1 MVNQA
6 GTEQADRVW
15 GRWDLERLMEMEAPL
30 QLLVGAVWLL
40 EDIARSCRADLA
52 LRPEGLMFLSE
63 AMAQHAELF
72 YELYY
77 CHTPEK
83 SPETV

>member
-1 MVNQA
+1 MTNQA

-15 GRWDLERLMEMEAPL
+15 GRWDLERMMEMEAPL

-63 AMAQHAELF
+63 AMAQHAERL

-77 CHTPEK
+77 GHTPEK
-83 SPETV
+83 PSETV